1 MRTDKPGTHL
11 VINTNVLNPNAHVFF
26 PRAQNVVV
34 MSSRIE
40 SWYSLTPTMPIKPSF
55 VPIKLNTN
63 IQPFI
68 PRINSPT
75 GTIIKCEN
83 SDTSHDCEDTISCQ
97 LNKIRSTNIH
107 NVVIGLL
114 NINSVIRKFD
124 ALKSI
129 ISGMIDVMIIV
140 ESKLD
145 DSFPTSQFLIDGHG
159 IPFRRDRNKFGG
171 GILIYVREDIPCKL
185 LDRHQLPD
193 DIEGLFVELNF
204 RKSRLLLLGTYHP
217 PNQKENYFFQSISQ
231 AIDIYSTDYGKYI
244 FTGDFNTEEN
254 EVAIK
259 KFLVVHGLKNLVNV
273 TTCFKSLEKPR
284 CIDLFLTNNY
294 RSFLNTRALSSG
306 LSDFHKLVVTVMKT
320 TFPKANPKKIFYR
333 KYNFDVITYTT

>member
-1 MRTDKPGTHL
+1 M
-11 VINTNVLNPNAHVFF
+11 LNPNAHVFF
-26 PRAQNVVV
+26 PRTQYVVA
-34 MSSRIE
+34 MSSEIE
-40 SWYSLTPTMPIKPSF
+40 RWYSLTPTMSIKPSF
-55 VPIKLNTN
+55 VPIKLNAN

-68 PRINSPT
+68 PRINSST
-75 GTIIKCEN
+75 GTIIKCKN
-83 SDTSHDCEDTISCQ
+83 SDTSLDCDDTISCQ
-97 LNKIRSTNIH
+97 LNKIRNTNIN

-145 DSFPTSQFLIDGHG
+145 DSFPTSQFLIDGYG
-159 IPFRRDRNKFGG
+159 IAFRRDRNKFGG

-254 EVAIK
+254 EVAITN
-259 KFLVVHGLKNLVNV
+259 FLW
-273 TTCFKSLEKPR
+273 
-284 CIDLFLTNNY
+284 Y
-294 RSFLNTRALSSG
+294 MA
-306 LSDFHKLVVTVMKT
+306 
-320 TFPKANPKKIFYR
+320 
-333 KYNFDVITYTT
+333 